1 MSEITRIA
9 IDTSK
14 AVFTLHAVDQAG
26 RAVLQRNLRRQEVV
40 PFFEKQA
47 PAEVALRRFAPLG
60 ADAAGAGSQIPP
72 QYASRSKRGKN
83 DRNDAQ
89 SARRRRNPT

>member
-47 PAEVALRRFAPLG
+47 AAG
-60 ADAAGAGSQIPP
+60 ADAAGSGVDLLP
-72 QYASRSKRGKN
+72 
-83 DRNDAQ
+83 DW
-89 SARRRRNPT
+89 ARRMHRLQVGQQACVRRC